1 MLPRD
6 ERRRL
11 REIEQQLV
19 DEDPKLARRLSQTS
33 TFGYLRARVSAR
45 MALAACAG
53 VLSLM
58 CLFLN
63 EGAAALTAAAL
74 TGFLLISRTWRIELL

>member
-45 MALAACAG
+45 MTLAACAG

-74 TGFLLISRTWRIELL
+74 TGLLLISRTWRIELL

>member
-19 DEDPKLARRLSQTS
+19 DEDPRLARRLSQTS
-33 TFGYLRARVSAR
+33 TLGYLRARVSVR
-45 MALAACAG
+45 MAVAACTGA
-53 VLSLM
+53 LAIM

-63 EGAAALTAAAL
+63 EGAAALTSAAL
-74 TGFLLISRTWRIELL
+74 AGLLLISRTWRIELL